1 MAKRDEYV
9 ERVKKRLDDWN
20 ADIRRLEDAY
30 DKAEHGARHRLQE
43 QIQSLRRHREEAQE
57 QVRRIEDAAEE
68 VWHEIAKGAEEAW
81 KLIGD
86 VFSGH
91 RSTRDSTAAE
101 AKPEAEPPA
110 EEIRAEESPAEEA
123 PAVKAP
129 PKTKSSSGK
138 ASKKSTVKS
147 A

>member
-9 ERVKKRLDDWN
+9 ERVKKRLDEWN

-30 DKAEHGARHRLQE
+30 EKAETGARLRLE
-43 QIQSLRRHREEAQE
+43 AQIQSLRRHREEAQN

-68 VWHEIAKGAEEAW
+68 AWHEIARGAEEAW

-86 VFSGH
+86 VFSGP
-91 RSTRDSTAAE
+91 RSTPSE
-101 AKPEAEPPA
+101 SSA
-110 EEIRAEESPAEEA
+110 EETPVEEKPPVKTASAEA
-123 PAVKAP
+123 PAKKETP
-129 PKTKSSSGK
+129 
-138 ASKKSTVKS
+138 SKKSSKKTKAKS

>member
-20 ADIRRLEDAY
+20 ADIRKLEDAY
-30 DKAEHGARHRLQE
+30 EKAETGARLRLKE
-43 QIQSLRRHREEAQE
+43 QIQSLRRHREEAQD

-68 VWHEIAKGAEEAW
+68 AWHEIARGAEEAW

-86 VFSGH
+86 VFS
-91 RSTRDSTAAE
+91 RQRPTPSEPSAE
-101 AKPEAEPPA
+101 GTPA
-110 EEIRAEESPAEEA
+110 EEKAAVKGKSPVEA
-123 PAVKAP
+123 PTSQASTKKKAP
-129 PKTKSSSGK
+129 
-138 ASKKSTVKS
+138 SKKSAAKS

>member
-9 ERVKKRLDDWN
+9 ERVKKRLDHWN
-20 ADIRRLEDAY
+20 ADIKRLEDAY
-30 DKAEHGARHRLQE
+30 EKAEHGARLRLKE

-57 QVRRIEDAAEE
+57 QIRRIEDAAEE
-68 VWHEIAKGAEEAW
+68 VWHEIARGAEEAW

-91 RSTRDSTAAE
+91 RASQNSAAGE
-101 AKPEAEPPA
+101 VKPETATPA
-110 EEIRAEESPAEEA
+110 EETPAEEA
-123 PAVKAP
+123 PTAKAP
-129 PKTKSSSGK
+129 PKKKSTAGRT
-138 ASKKSTVKS
+138 SKKSTAKS

>member
-9 ERVKKRLDDWN
+9 ERVKKRLDEWN
-20 ADIRRLEDAY
+20 ADIKKMEDAY
-30 DKAEHGARHRLQE
+30 EKAEAGARLRLKE

-68 VWHEIAKGAEEAW
+68 VWHEIARGAEEAW

-86 VFSGH
+86 VFARQRATPGETS
-91 RSTRDSTAAE
+91 E
-101 AKPEAEPPA
+101 EQPPA
-110 EEIRAEESPAEEA
+110 KK
-123 PAVKAP
+123 KAP
-129 PKTKSSSGK
+129 SKKS
-138 ASKKSTVKS
+138 SKKSTAKS